1 MVVYLNWKQTQR
13 RPALSRSMH
22 ADRKRVF
29 VDAFKWDLDHD
40 GEAERDQYD
49 NERAAYL
56 ILEGRDSGDHL
67 GSVRLLDSEGPHLMR
82 DVFPFL
88 CDQGVP
94 QGPDIKEITRF
105 FASARHRS
113 SERLAIRNQLARSLI
128 ELAHANGINGYTAV
142 CEMGFLQQVLSAGWR
157 CKPLGLPQMYKG
169 SLVGAFMIV
178 IEPNTLELMTPSWRW
193 DRPALRFQDQT
204 ALAA

>member
-1 MVVYLNWKQTQR
+1 MVVYLKWKEAQR
-13 RPALSRSMH
+13 RPTLSRAMH

-40 GEAERDQYD
+40 GEVERDQYD
-49 NERAAYL
+49 NERATYL
-56 ILEGRDSGDHL
+56 ILEGQETGDHL

-88 CDQGVP
+88 CEEGVP
-94 QGPDIKEITRF
+94 QSPDIKEITRF
-105 FASARHRS
+105 FASARFRA
-113 SERLAIRNQLARSLI
+113 SERLAIRNQLARSLV
-128 ELAHANGINGYTAV
+128 ELAHTTGIKGYTAV
-142 CEMGFLQQVLSAGWR
+142 CEMRFLQQVLAAGWR
-157 CKPLGLPQMYKG
+157 CKPLGLPQAYKG

-178 IEPNTLELMTPSWRW
+178 IEPHTLDLMVPSWRW
-193 DRPALRFQDQT
+193 EKPVLRFEDQP